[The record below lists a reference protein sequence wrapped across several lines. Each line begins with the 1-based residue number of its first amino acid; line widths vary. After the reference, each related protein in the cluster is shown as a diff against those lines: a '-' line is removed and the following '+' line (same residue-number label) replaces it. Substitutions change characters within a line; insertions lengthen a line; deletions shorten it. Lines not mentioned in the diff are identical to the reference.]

1 MHGKSLNQATGE
13 AIGKTIGK
21 VIEVANLEDVGNGGE
36 FWRVCI
42 SVDISKPLPRCRKLW
57 FEGKQIGWVG
67 IKYERLP
74 NFCYW
79 CGRLSHGDRDC
90 ELWIRGKENMKKDD
104 RQFGEWLRA
113 DTFRPTRKTVIVIQG
128 SSHTQAPW
136 WRKSGSKGAHASP
149 PSFWHEHPNNKTST
163 W

>member
-36 FWRVCI
+36 FLRVCI

-104 RQFGEWLRA
+104 RQFGEWMRA

-136 WRKSGSKGAHASP
+136 WRKSGSKGAHASL